1 MSPSVP
7 ERERMLSP
15 RPQERRRLQ
24 ISAPEAK
31 RLKKGMNPKVKALLI
46 SGLALTGAA
55 VAGGVVAKQKF
66 DAMTPAERLNTAGNI
81 IGRTNWF
88 PWLNTQLRGA
98 RDRAVLQALNSS
110 DGLGGNMSSIQRLNL
125 ADRIIGDN
133 TFSDQV
139 RQAVRAKRNAEIGAG
154 VQNVATQFSTQANR
168 FMSLFRT
175 PQNATPNP
183 LPPPTTNTGDQPAPP
198 PPSGMGDQPPPPPP
212 MSGSGDPPPVDP
224 PPARR
229 LPPRRRGDM

>member
-1 MSPSVP
+1 
-7 ERERMLSP
+7 MLSP

-31 RLKKGMNPKVKALLI
+31 RLKKGMSPKVKALLI

-55 VAGGVVAKQKF
+55 VAGGVVAKQRF
-66 DAMTPAERLNTAGNI
+66 DAMTPTQRLHTAGNI
-81 IGRTNWF
+81 IGRTHWF

-110 DGLGGNMSSIQRLNL
+110 DGLGGNMSSMQRLNL
-125 ADRIIGDN
+125 ADSIIGDS

-175 PQNATPNP
+175 PQNATPAP
-183 LPPPTTNTGDQPAPP
+183 KPPVTNTGDQPASPP
-198 PPSGMGDQPPPPPP
+198 SSGMGDQLPPP
-212 MSGSGDPPPVDP
+212 MSGDPPAADPPPT
-224 PPARR
+224 RR
-229 LPPRRRGDM
+229 LPPRKRGDM